1 KKNVEHYVTSD
12 SSARATLL
20 TGVVVG
26 TVANS
31 PSSQEPIVLQL
42 VDTAILYDEYKT
54 DQIKKVILIGSLYDK
69 NK

>member
-1 KKNVEHYVTSD
+1 M
-12 SSARATLL
+12 
-20 TGVVVG
+20 
-26 TVANS
+26 ANS

-42 VDTAILYDEYKT
+42 VDTAILYNEYKT